1 MTRSAGMSTMLLTAG
16 LVLIAVLHGGDRT
29 SAGTPAPNVAGRWEG
44 SWVHRLASGHIT
56 LELTQ
61 KGTTV
66 TGKTTVTN
74 MMPVVEGISGTPTAL
89 GPEVRDGTLEGT
101 TLIFHV
107 EARGATRDQVNF
119 TLTVGH
125 KDMTGT
131 ACGYT
136 CATVKL
142 KKTKS

>member
-1 MTRSAGMSTMLLTAG
+1 M
-16 LVLIAVLHGGDRT
+16 
-29 SAGTPAPNVAGRWEG
+29 EG

-61 KGTTV
+61 QGTTV

-74 MMPVVEGISGTPTAL
+74 MMPVVEGISGTPNTL
-89 GPEVRDGTLEGT
+89 GPEVREGTLEET
-101 TLIFHV
+101 TFIFHV
-107 EARGATRDQVNF
+107 AASGAPSDQVNF
-119 TLTVGH
+119 TFTVG
-125 KDMTGT
+125 KENMTGT

-142 KKTKS
+142 KKAKR

>member
-1 MTRSAGMSTMLLTAG
+1 MTRSAVVSTVLLTAG

-29 SAGTPAPNVAGRWEG
+29 SAGTPAPNVAGKWEG
-44 SWVHRLASGHIT
+44 SWVHREASGHMT
-56 LELTQ
+56 LQLTQ

-66 TGKTTVTN
+66 TGKITVTN
-74 MMPVVEGISGTPTAL
+74 MMPVVETTSGVPKAL

-107 EARGATRDQVNF
+107 EASGAPSDQVNF
-119 TLTVGH
+119 TLTVG
-125 KDMTGT
+125 KENMTGT
-131 ACGYT
+131 ACGFT

-142 KKTKS
+142 KKAKR